1 MVGKKIPAHI
11 KKLCEMLKE
20 DRSEYQCAAAMV
32 LGELKIKNTLVVRS
46 LGDVLNNGEDSVLKG
61 HILDAFEKIK
71 SKESLKFLLPFLFND
86 KTKDSEF
93 TDRAVTIASTLGVD
107 AARTLKGMLKDASP
121 PERCVINSIFIKM
134 RSSEG
139 LDVILDSLRDEDEK
153 VVSEIC
159 RMMKEEARNLTPD
172 EKKTFSSRVDSFLK
186 DKTSVKN
193 RHSIAAAIRILGYIG
208 CADAQS
214 TLMAFTT
221 IQNHPNIR
229 SRSLRALKSILI
241 YSDIKLDVVKRLIS
255 YLDENDFT
263 NIVGP
268 TLEILISIPF
278 QTRLADL
285 VIKQLNNPHESVK
298 RFAIRKMRELNSPK
312 VVRVLVDN
320 LADPDSS
327 IRDLAAESLCWLDSA
342 RTVLL
347 DRIIEETDLSL
358 CLLYAKILKP
368 HSSKFRSNQIKKLTE
383 RLHTLLDEDSPLQ
396 DPFLFL
402 LKTAAPDYLYE
413 SLIQRGRKLKQ
424 KKNYTEAIKTLKL
437 LQKNSHYGN
446 DARYDLAICQLRLL
460 TRAKK
465 TDSKEADS
473 SIPHFQYLIKQ
484 DDFPLMDKLK
494 DEKDLQREELYFL
507 GSQLLGKLQKDRVFG
522 SELLK
527 IITKKYPR
535 SKVGVASRK
544 LLQEV
549 SL

>member
-32 LGELKIKNTLVVRS
+32 LGELKIKNSYVVRS
-46 LGDVLNNGEDSVLKG
+46 LGEVLNNGEDSLLKG
-61 HILDAFEKIK
+61 YILDAFEKIK

-86 KTKDSEF
+86 KTKGSEF
-93 TDRAVTIASTLGVD
+93 TDRAITIASTLGVD
-107 AARTLKGMLKDASP
+107 AAKTLKSMLKDASP
-121 PERCVINSIFIKM
+121 GERCVINSIFIKM
-134 RSSEG
+134 RSQEG
-139 LDVILDSLRDEDEK
+139 LDVILESLRDEDEG

-159 RMMKEEARNLTPD
+159 RLMKDEAKNLTPD
-172 EKKTFSSRVDSFLK
+172 EKKTFSARVEGFLK
-186 DKTSVKN
+186 DKSALKN

-208 CADAQS
+208 HPDVQS
-214 TLMAFTT
+214 TLLAFTT

-229 SRSLRALKSILI
+229 SRALRALKSILM
-241 YSDIKLDVVKRLIS
+241 YSDTKLDVVKRLIS

-285 VIKQLNNPHESVK
+285 VIKQLNNPHETVR

-312 VVRVLVDN
+312 VVRVLVEN
-320 LADPDSS
+320 LSNPDSS

-347 DRIIEETDLSL
+347 EKILEEDDLSL

-383 RLHTLLDEDSPLQ
+383 RLHTLLDEESQLQ

-413 SLIQRGRKLKQ
+413 SLAQRGSKLKQ
-424 KKNYTEAIKTLKL
+424 KKNYEEAVKAFKL

-446 DARYDLAICQLRLL
+446 EARYDLAICQLKLQQK
-460 TRAKK
+460 AKE
-465 TDSKEADS
+465 SES

-484 DDFPLMDKLK
+484 EDFPLMDKLK
-494 DEKDLQREELYFL
+494 GEKDLQREELYLL
-507 GSQLLGKLQKDRVFG
+507 GSQLISKLQKDRAFG
-522 SELLK
+522 TELLK
-527 IITKKYPR
+527 MVTKKHPR
-535 SKVGVASRK
+535 SKAGIASRK
-544 LLQEV
+544 LLQEA